1 MSRIA
6 VIGAGIAG
14 LSAAYF
20 LSRKHEVWLFEKEE
34 RLGGHTHTHSVN
46 GLNIDTGFIVYNEV
60 TYPNLI
66 RLFAELGVETQ
77 VSDMSFS
84 VFDPASGFSY
94 SSNGL
99 GGFFCDRRNWIRP
112 GHYKLGLDILRF
124 NREAGKLL
132 ESGEDITLGDY
143 LRREGFSRAFQDLY
157 LFPMA
162 SAIWST
168 SLGQVK
174 LFPAL
179 TLVRFFANHNLL
191 SVNQHHTWRAVKGGS
206 SSYIEPISR
215 PFRERAILGA
225 TIESI
230 GHVSDGIEIHMA
242 SGNVLKF
249 DEVVFACRAG
259 EALRLL
265 KSPIEKEREILGS
278 FQTSLNQA
286 WLHTDETLLPE
297 PGMARA
303 SWNCIL
309 GNSGPA
315 ALTYHMNRLQ
325 TLPGQTQYC
334 VTLNAVERIDPA
346 MVIKKSEY
354 YHPLFTREAIAAQ
367 GRWPEISGQRRFHY
381 CGAYWFY
388 GFHEDGLNSGMRVAR
403 SLGVDC

>member
-14 LSAAYF
+14 MSAAYF
-20 LSRKHEVWLFEKEE
+20 LSRKHEVWLFEKEQ
-34 RLGGHTHTHSVN
+34 RLGGHTHTHALN
-46 GLNIDTGFIVYNEV
+46 GLNIDTGFIVYNEA

-84 VFDPASGFSY
+84 VSDPASGFRY

-99 GGFFCDRRNWIRP
+99 GGFFCYRRNLIRP
-112 GHYKLGLDILRF
+112 VHYKLGLDILRF
-124 NREAGKLL
+124 NRKAGKLL
-132 ESGEDITLGDY
+132 KSGEDITLGDY
-143 LRREGFSRAFQDLY
+143 LKREGFSQAFQELY

-168 SLGQVK
+168 PPGKVTR
-174 LFPAL
+174 FPAL
-179 TLVRFFANHNLL
+179 TLIRFFANHNLL
-191 SVNQHHTWRAVKGGS
+191 SLNQHHTWRAVKGGS
-206 SSYIEPISR
+206 SSYIEPISQ
-215 PFRERAILGA
+215 PFRERTILGA
-225 TIESI
+225 RIESI
-230 GHVSDGIEIHMA
+230 GPVSDGIEIHMT
-242 SGNVLKF
+242 SGNVQKF
-249 DEVVFACRAG
+249 DEVVFACRAS

-265 KSPIEKEREILGS
+265 KSPTEKERQILGS

-286 WLHTDETLLPE
+286 WLHTDETMLPE
-297 PGMARA
+297 PGLARA

-309 GNSGPA
+309 GTDGPA

-325 TLPGQTQYC
+325 TLPCQTQYC
-334 VTLNAVERIDPA
+334 VTLNAVERVNPVK
-346 MVIKKSEY
+346 VIKKLEY
-354 YHPLFTREAIAAQ
+354 YHPLYTREAVAAQ
-367 GRWPEISGQRRFHY
+367 GRWPEISGQRGLHY

>member
-14 LSAAYF
+14 MSAAYF
-20 LSRKHEVWLFEKEE
+20 LSRKYEVWLFEKEQ
-34 RLGGHTHTHSVN
+34 RLGGHTHTHAVN
-46 GLNIDTGFIVYNEV
+46 GLNIDTGFIVYNEA

-77 VSDMSFS
+77 ASDMSFS
-84 VFDPASGFSY
+84 VSDPASGYRY

-99 GGFFCDRRNWIRP
+99 RGFFCYRRNLIRP

-143 LRREGFSRAFQDLY
+143 LKREGFRQAFQDLY

-168 SLGQVK
+168 PPGEVTR
-174 LFPAL
+174 FPAL
-179 TLVRFFANHNLL
+179 TLIRFFANHNLL
-191 SVNQHHTWRAVKGGS
+191 SINQHHTWRAVKGGS
-206 SSYIEPISR
+206 SRYIEPISQ
-215 PFRERAILGA
+215 PFRERTILGA
-225 TIESI
+225 KIESI
-230 GHVSDGIEIHMA
+230 GPVSNGIEIRMT
-242 SGNVLKF
+242 SGNVQKF
-249 DEVVFACRAG
+249 DEVVFACRAS

-265 KSPIEKEREILGS
+265 KSPTEKERQILGS

-286 WLHTDETLLPE
+286 WLHTDETMLPE
-297 PGMARA
+297 PGVARA

-309 GNSGPA
+309 GTDGPA

-325 TLPGQTQYC
+325 TLPCQTQYC
-334 VTLNAVERIDPA
+334 VTLNAVERVNPA
-346 MVIKKSEY
+346 KVIKKLEY
-354 YHPLFTREAIAAQ
+354 YHPLYTREAVAAQ
-367 GRWPEISGQRRFHY
+367 GRWKEISGQRGLHY

-388 GFHEDGLNSGMRVAR
+388 GFHEDGLNSGMRVSR

>member
-6 VIGAGIAG
+6 VVGAGIAG
-14 LSAAYF
+14 MSAAYF
-20 LSRKHEVWLFEKEE
+20 MSRKHEVWLFEKEP
-34 RLGGHTHTHSVN
+34 RLGGHTHTHAVN
-46 GLNIDTGFIVYNEV
+46 GLNIDTGFIVYNEA

-84 VFDPASGFSY
+84 VFDPASGFRY

-99 GGFFCDRRNWIRP
+99 GGFFSDRRNLIRP

-132 ESGEDITLGDY
+132 ESGEDITLDDY
-143 LRREGFSRAFQDLY
+143 LKREGFSQAFQDLY

-174 LFPAL
+174 QFPAL
-179 TLVRFFANHNLL
+179 TLVRFFSNHNLL

-206 SSYIEPISR
+206 SSYIKPICQPYQDR
-215 PFRERAILGA
+215 TVLGA
-225 TIESI
+225 KIESI
-230 GHVSDGIEIHMA
+230 GKVSDGIEIHMA
-242 SGNVLKF
+242 SGNVQKF
-249 DEVVFACRAG
+249 DEVVFACRAS

-265 KSPIEKEREILGS
+265 KSPTDKEQEILGS

-286 WLHTDETLLPE
+286 WLHTDETLLPK
-297 PGMARA
+297 PGLARA

-309 GNSGPA
+309 GKDGPA

-325 TLPGQTQYC
+325 TLPGTTQYC
-334 VTLNAVERIDPA
+334 VTLNAGERIDPA
-346 MVIKKSEY
+346 KVLKKLEY
-354 YHPLFTREAIAAQ
+354 YHPLYTRAAIAAQ
-367 GRWPEISGQRRFHY
+367 GRWPEISGQHGVHY

>member
-1 MSRIA
+1 MNRIA
-6 VIGAGIAG
+6 IIGAGIAG
-14 LSAAYF
+14 MSAAYY
-20 LSRKHEVWLFEKEE
+20 LSRKHEVWIFENEQ
-34 RLGGHTHTHSVN
+34 RLGGHTHTHAVN
-46 GLNIDTGFIVYNEV
+46 GLHIDTGFIVYNEA

-66 RLFAELGVETQ
+66 RLFSELGVETQ
-77 VSDMSFS
+77 DSDMSFS
-84 VFDPASGFSY
+84 VFDPTTGFRY

-99 GGFFCDRRNWIRP
+99 GGFFSDRRNLIRP

-124 NREAGKLL
+124 NREAGRLL

-143 LRREGFSRAFQDLY
+143 LKREGFSQAFQDLY

-168 SLGQVK
+168 SFGQVK

-179 TLVRFFANHNLL
+179 TLIRFFANHNLL

-206 SSYIEPISR
+206 SSYIEPIIR
-215 PFRERAILGA
+215 PFRDRVVLGA
-225 TIESI
+225 NIQSI
-230 GHVSDGIEIHMA
+230 DTTSAGIEIHMA
-242 SGNVLKF
+242 SGNVQRF
-249 DEVVFACRAG
+249 DKVVFACRAS

-265 KSPIEKEREILGS
+265 KSPTDKEQEILGS
-278 FQTSLNQA
+278 FKTSLNKA
-286 WLHTDETLLPE
+286 WLHTDETMLPE
-297 PGMARA
+297 PGLARA

-309 GNSGPA
+309 GPDGPA

-325 TLPGQTQYC
+325 TLHGQTQYC
-334 VTLNAVERIDPA
+334 VTLNAVSRIDPA
-346 MVIKKSEY
+346 KVIKKLEY

-367 GRWPEISGQRRFHY
+367 GRWPEISGHHGVHY